1 MLDSVT
7 LLGNRYIYYNIYKLK
22 IREAEMEFEHDRIKN
37 EYTSLQEQT
46 RRDLILLKSDLEKEK
61 SLSETERNKRLQ
73 QEKET
78 AALQRLWN
86 YPATG
91 GALADIPT
99 PSPVTGGDTESVIS
113 ETDISISGV
122 SNMDGNFSFNNSIS
136 SSSMIGPGIIETLQ
150 AQLKQR
156 EGEVY
161 QFRAERVQAQ
171 SQREKLAS
179 EVVRLSAIA
188 DEVTDMKTKEKE
200 FKAQGRAVERQMN
213 ELNQKYSAL
222 LTLYGEK
229 VETVEELEMDLADVK
244 ELLKQQTEEWAAKIA
259 SS

>member
-1 MLDSVT
+1 M
-7 LLGNRYIYYNIYKLK
+7 
-22 IREAEMEFEHDRIKN
+22 
-37 EYTSLQEQT
+37 
-46 RRDLILLKSDLEKEK
+46 KSELEKEK

-91 GALADIPT
+91 GAMAEVSTVP
-99 PSPVTGGDTESVIS
+99 PTGGDTESVIS

-122 SNMDGNFSFNNSIS
+122 SNMDGNFSFNSSASI
-136 SSSMIGPGIIETLQ
+136 IGPGIIETLQ

-161 QFRAERVQAQ
+161 QFRAERAQAQ

-179 EVVRLSAIA
+179 EVVRLSGIA
-188 DEVTDMKTKEKE
+188 DEVADMKGREKE
-200 FKAQGRAVERQMN
+200 FRAAGRAAERQMS

-229 VETVEELEMDLADVK
+229 VETVEELEMDLVDVK